1 MHVAVTVRRLVS
13 RSMAT
18 RPSTFETP
26 STGDARLRK
35 FCWIAIAFAL
45 LLGAYVGTLAW
56 ATRTV
61 EAGVAR
67 SIQPLPALIQDRPEL
82 GR

>member
-1 MHVAVTVRRLVS
+1 MFDHS
-13 RSMAT
+13 
-18 RPSTFETP
+18 P
-26 STGDARLRK
+26 TGDARLRK
-35 FCWIAIAFAL
+35 LCWVAIACAL
-45 LLGAYVGTLAW
+45 LLGAYAGTLAW

>member
-1 MHVAVTVRRLVS
+1 
-13 RSMAT
+13 MAT
-18 RPSTFETP
+18 RPGTFETSP
-26 STGDARLRK
+26 GGDARMRK
-35 FCWIAIAFAL
+35 LCWIAITIAL
-45 LLGAYVGTLAW
+45 LLGAYVATLAW

-67 SIQPLPALIQDRPEL
+67 SIQPLPALIQDRPDL

>member
-1 MHVAVTVRRLVS
+1 MHVAVTEARLVS

-18 RPSTFETP
+18 RPGTFEHSP
-26 STGDARLRK
+26 TGDARLRK
-35 FCWIAIAFAL
+35 LCWIAITFAL
-45 LLGAYVGTLAW
+45 LLGAYAGTLAW

-67 SIQPLPALIQDRPEL
+67 SIQPLPAMVQDRPDL

>member
-1 MHVAVTVRRLVS
+1 MHVAVTGRRLAS
-13 RSMAT
+13 SSMAT
-18 RPSTFETP
+18 RPGTFESSP
-26 STGDARLRK
+26 TGSARMRK
-35 FCWIAIAFAL
+35 LCWFAIAFAL
-45 LLGAYVGTLAW
+45 MLGAYVGTLAW

-67 SIQPLPALIQDRPEL
+67 SIQPLPVMIQDRPDL

>member
-1 MHVAVTVRRLVS
+1 
-13 RSMAT
+13 MAT
-18 RPSTFETP
+18 RPDTLRHAP
-26 STGDARLRK
+26 ALDARLRK
-35 FCWIAIAFAL
+35 LCWIAIVCAV
-45 LLGAYVGTLAW
+45 LLGAYVATLAW